1 MGNWEAALGS
11 AELVLKK
18 EAKNPGAVLIKAEA
32 LFNLCDFEHSLLHF
46 CRGQVILSTTFLFPS
61 QLLRE
66 PTISEMV
73 FVKTSHF
80 REPKFFP
87 NSSRKNYVRMS
98 FAAFPSFQ
106 GIFSRNFT
114 TCHVTDFK
122 SILTFGL
129 LSCKIRIFSKQV
141 QYVYVHKCLPK
152 ICSGFFHIQL
162 GLPWLELQQHSLYK
176 LLLLCQLCILQLLL
190 YEPPFL

>member
-46 CRGQVILSTTFLFPS
+46 CRGQVIFIDTFLFLL

-80 REPKFFP
+80 
-87 NSSRKNYVRMS
+87 
-98 FAAFPSFQ
+98 
-106 GIFSRNFT
+106 
-114 TCHVTDFK
+114 
-122 SILTFGL
+122 
-129 LSCKIRIFSKQV
+129 
-141 QYVYVHKCLPK
+141 
-152 ICSGFFHIQL
+152 
-162 GLPWLELQQHSLYK
+162 
-176 LLLLCQLCILQLLL
+176 
-190 YEPPFL
+190 